1 MYGLSLEA
9 LALQNQVRVLATPS
23 LLGAKVARLAVHEE
37 ASDRYRQ
44 QGLVSF
50 ISTSPGGRA
59 QRHGPNS
66 EFSHFFLGPP
76 WLSG

>member
-9 LALQNQVRVLATPS
+9 LTLQNQVRVLATPS

-44 QGLVSF
+44 QGLVPF
-50 ISTSPGGRA
+50 ISSSLRGRA
-59 QRHGPNS
+59 QRHGHTS
-66 EFSHFFLGPP
+66 SFILSLLP
-76 WLSG
+76 WTAMV